1 MTISVVNLSQKK
13 KKQTL
18 QAVSQSLAQ
27 EDNEEERSESQ
38 MKKILRLP

>member
-1 MTISVVNLSQKK
+1 MTISAVNLSKE
-13 KKQTL
+13 TL

-38 MKKILRLP
+38 MKKKKS

>member
-1 MTISVVNLSQKK
+1 MTIPVVHLSKE
-13 KKQTL
+13 TL

-38 MKKILRLP
+38 MKKKKS